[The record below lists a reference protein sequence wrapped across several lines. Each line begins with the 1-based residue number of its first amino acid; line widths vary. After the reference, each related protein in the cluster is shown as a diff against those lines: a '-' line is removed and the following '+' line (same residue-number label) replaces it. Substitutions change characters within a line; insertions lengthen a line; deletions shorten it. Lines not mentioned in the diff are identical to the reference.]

1 MNEKLQLIPNLQY
14 ANLHIFFDISIDFQ
28 HFQRVFILT
37 HSDSAIQGK
46 IAQSMSSELQIC
58 EFVL

>member
-1 MNEKLQLIPNLQY
+1 MNEKLQPIPNLQY

-37 HSDSAIQGK
+37 YCDSAIQCK
-46 IAQSMSSELQIC
+46 ITQSMSSKL
-58 EFVL
+58 